1 MKKLKKTLLVLTLI
15 FISVSVIAGPS
26 RPGLIKVSEVKHDR
40 ATIEW
45 GASFYLN
52 HEERITYEVN
62 LRIRKGDKPTEWAFH
77 DGCCLT
83 RETSVTIDGLKPET
97 KYEVRIIAWS
107 TGGSNSQARMK
118 ENAFTTLPQPVL
130 YQRITS
136 IPTGFSMI
144 SIPFKYKNN
153 TVKDL
158 FGTLKNIRDLTIY
171 KFQVYDDASSSFVI
185 NSYDRDFKEW
195 DNPEMVLEAGAAVW
209 ILNTGKEYSFIP
221 FKGYIPNNWRRL
233 SD

>member
-1 MKKLKKTLLVLTLI
+1 MKKLKKTSLVLILFLI
-15 FISVSVIAGPS
+15 SISAIAGPT
-26 RPGLIKVSEVKHDR
+26 RPGLIRISEVGHDR
-40 ATIEW
+40 ATIQW
-45 GASFYLN
+45 KPSS

-83 RETSVTIDGLKPET
+83 RETSVTIDSLKPDT
-97 KYEVRIIAWS
+97 MYEIRIVAWS
-107 TGGSNSQARMK
+107 ASGSNSQARMK
-118 ENAFTTLPQPVL
+118 ENAFTTLPKPVL

-158 FGTLKNIRDLTIY
+158 FGTLKSVRDLTIY
-171 KFQVYDDASSSFVI
+171 KYQIYDDASSSFVI
-185 NSYDRDFKEW
+185 SSYDKDFKEW
-195 DNPEMVLEAGAAVW
+195 DNPEMVLEAGQAIWV
-209 ILNTGKEYSFIP
+209 LNTGKEYTYIS

>member
-1 MKKLKKTLLVLTLI
+1 MKKLKKTLLVLILFLI
-15 FISVSVIAGPS
+15 SISAIAGPT
-26 RPGLIKVSEVKHDR
+26 RPGLIAISEVGHDR
-40 ATIEW
+40 ATIKW
-45 GASFYLN
+45 KPSS

-83 RETSVTIDGLKPET
+83 RETSVTIDSLKPDT
-97 KYEVRIIAWS
+97 MYEIRIVAWS
-107 TGGSNSQARMK
+107 AGGSNSQARIK
-118 ENAFTTLPQPVL
+118 ERAFTTLPKPVL

-136 IPTGFSMI
+136 IPIGFSMI
-144 SIPFKYKNN
+144 SVPFKYKSN

-158 FGTLKNIRDLTIY
+158 FGTSKNVRDLTIY

-185 NSYDRDFKEW
+185 SSYDRDFKEW
-195 DNPEMVLEAGAAVW
+195 DNPKMVLEAGQAIWV
-209 ILNTGKEYSFIP
+209 LNTGKEYTYIS
-221 FKGYIPNNWRRL
+221 FKGHAPNNWRRL

>member
-1 MKKLKKTLLVLTLI
+1 MKKLKKTSLVLILFLI
-15 FISVSVIAGPS
+15 SISAIAGPT
-26 RPGLIKVSEVKHDR
+26 RPGLIRISEVGHDR
-40 ATIEW
+40 ATIQW
-45 GASFYLN
+45 KPSS

-62 LRIRKGDKPTEWAFH
+62 LRIRKGERPTEWAFH

-107 TGGSNSQARMK
+107 AGGSNSQARMK
-118 ENAFTTLPQPVL
+118 EHAFTTLPQPVL

-158 FGTLKNIRDLTIY
+158 FGTLKNIRYLTIY
-171 KFQVYDDASSSFVI
+171 KFQIYDDASSSFVI
-185 NSYDRDFKEW
+185 SSYDRDFKEW
-195 DNPEMVLEAGAAVW
+195 DNPKMVLEAGQAIWV
-209 ILNTGKEYSFIP
+209 LNTGKEYTFIP
-221 FKGYIPNNWRRL
+221 FNGYIPNNWRRL

>member
-1 MKKLKKTLLVLTLI
+1 MKKLKKTLLVLALI
-15 FISVSVIAGPS
+15 FISVSVIAGPT
-26 RPGLIKVSEVKHDR
+26 RPGLIRISKVGHDR

-45 GASFYLN
+45 KPSS

-62 LRIRKGDKPTEWAFH
+62 LRIRKGERPTEWAFH

-107 TGGSNSQARMK
+107 AGGSNSQARMK
-118 ENAFTTLPQPVL
+118 EHAFTTLPQPVL
-130 YQRITS
+130 YQCITS

-158 FGTLKNIRDLTIY
+158 FGTLKNIRYLTIY
-171 KFQVYDDASSSFVI
+171 KFQIYDDASSSFVI
-185 NSYDRDFKEW
+185 SSYDRDFKEW
-195 DNPEMVLEAGAAVW
+195 DNPKMVLEAGQAIWV
-209 ILNTGKEYSFIP
+209 LNTGKEYTFIP
-221 FKGYIPNNWRRL
+221 FNGYIPNNWRRL

>member
-1 MKKLKKTLLVLTLI
+1 MKKLNKALLVLTLL
-15 FISVSVIAGPS
+15 FISISAIAGPT
-26 RPGLIKVSEVKHDR
+26 RPGLIRISEVGHDR

-45 GASFYLN
+45 KPSS
-52 HEERITYEVN
+52 HEERVTYEVN

-83 RETSVTIDGLKPET
+83 RETSVTIDGLISET
-97 KYEVRIIAWS
+97 KYEVRVIAWS
-107 TGGSNSQARMK
+107 AGGSNSQARIK
-118 ENAFTTLPQPVL
+118 ENAFTTLPRPVL

-144 SIPFKYKNN
+144 SVPFTYKSN

-158 FGTLKNIRDLTIY
+158 FGTLKNIRYLTIY

-185 NSYDRDFKEW
+185 SSYDRDFKEW
-195 DNPEMVLEAGAAVW
+195 DNPEMVLEAGQAIWV
-209 ILNTGKEYSFIP
+209 LNTGKEYTYIP

>member
-1 MKKLKKTLLVLTLI
+1 MKKLKKTLLVLALI
-15 FISVSVIAGPS
+15 FISVSVIAGPT
-26 RPGLIKVSEVKHDR
+26 RPGLIRISKVGHDR

-45 GASFYLN
+45 KPSS

-62 LRIRKGDKPTEWAFH
+62 LRIRKGERPTEWAFH

-107 TGGSNSQARMK
+107 AGGSNSQARMK
-118 ENAFTTLPQPVL
+118 EHAFTTLPQPVL

-158 FGTLKNIRDLTIY
+158 FGTLKNIRYLTIY
-171 KFQVYDDASSSFVI
+171 KFQIYDDASSSFVI
-185 NSYDRDFKEW
+185 SSYDRDFKEW
-195 DNPEMVLEAGAAVW
+195 DNPKMVLEAGQAIWV
-209 ILNTGKEYSFIP
+209 LNTGKEYTFIP
-221 FKGYIPNNWRRL
+221 FNGYIPNNWRRL

>member
-1 MKKLKKTLLVLTLI
+1 MNKFKKILLVLTLL
-15 FISVSVIAGPS
+15 FISISVIADPT
-26 RPGLIKVSEVKHDR
+26 RPGLIRISEVGHNR

-45 GASFYLN
+45 KPSS

-62 LRIRKGDKPTEWAFH
+62 LRIRKGERPTEWAFH

-107 TGGSNSQARMK
+107 AGGSNSQARIK
-118 ENAFTTLPQPVL
+118 ENAFTTLPRPVL
-130 YQRITS
+130 YQHITS

-144 SIPFKYKNN
+144 SVPFKYKNN

-185 NSYDRDFKEW
+185 SSYDRDFKEW
-195 DNPEMVLEAGAAVW
+195 DNPEMVLEAGQAIWV
-209 ILNTGKEYSFIP
+209 LNTGKEYTYIP

>member
-1 MKKLKKTLLVLTLI
+1 MKKLKKTLLVLALI
-15 FISVSVIAGPS
+15 FISVSVIAGPT
-26 RPGLIKVSEVKHDR
+26 RPGLIRISKVGHDR

-45 GASFYLN
+45 KPSS

-62 LRIRKGDKPTEWAFH
+62 LRIRKGERPTEWAFH

-107 TGGSNSQARMK
+107 AGGSNSQARIK
-118 ENAFTTLPQPVL
+118 ENAFTTLPRPVL
-130 YQRITS
+130 YQHITS

-144 SIPFKYKNN
+144 SVPFKYKNN

-158 FGTLKNIRDLTIY
+158 FGTLKNIRYLTIY
-171 KFQVYDDASSSFVI
+171 KFQIYDDASSSFVI
-185 NSYDRDFKEW
+185 SSYDRDFKEW
-195 DNPEMVLEAGAAVW
+195 DNPKMVLEAGQAIWV
-209 ILNTGKEYSFIP
+209 LNTGKEYTFIP

>member
-1 MKKLKKTLLVLTLI
+1 MKKLKKTLLTLALI
-15 FISVSVIAGPS
+15 FISVSVIAGPT
-26 RPGLIKVSEVKHDR
+26 RPGLIRISKVGHDR

-45 GASFYLN
+45 KPSS

-62 LRIRKGDKPTEWAFH
+62 LRIRKGERPTEWAFH

-107 TGGSNSQARMK
+107 AGGSNSQARIK
-118 ENAFTTLPQPVL
+118 ENAFTTLPRPVL
-130 YQRITS
+130 YQHITS

-144 SIPFKYKNN
+144 SVPFKYKNN

-158 FGTLKNIRDLTIY
+158 FGTLKNIRELTIY

-185 NSYDRDFKEW
+185 NSYDKDFKEW
-195 DNPEMVLEAGAAVW
+195 ENPQMVLEAGQAIW
-209 ILNTGKEYSFIP
+209 ILNTGKEYSHIP